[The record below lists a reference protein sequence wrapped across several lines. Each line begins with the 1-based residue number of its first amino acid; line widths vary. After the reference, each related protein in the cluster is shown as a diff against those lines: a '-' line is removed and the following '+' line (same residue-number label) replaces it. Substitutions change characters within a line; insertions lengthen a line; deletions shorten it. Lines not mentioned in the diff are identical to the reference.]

1 MSKPSGKTIHVNAEG
16 EKWQVESEASVLGQA
31 PSREEAVE
39 LARQLAREEGAEFVI
54 VHSLDGQVETTISI
68 GR

>member
-1 MSKPSGKTIHVNAEG
+1 MAGGKR
-16 EKWQVESEASVLGQA
+16 SVGTRPGA
-31 PSREEAVE
+31 SREEAVE